1 MRKLSFILAILMILS
16 TMFVFASCTDKSEG
30 GDKNND
36 KTESNDTKSID
47 PADAVLADM
56 VATIEEKENFSEK
69 VSEILY
75 KAEDPDE
82 MVCWTYGVID
92 INAYDLLSDYVITMP
107 SDYSHTLAILKFE
120 DGMTAEDFEEVKNAI
135 TAEYIRS
142 RSSALQMY
150 MPSEYANV
158 EWALQNPDKVW
169 RQYGD
174 NMLVLAIT
182 TDEEPA
188 AVWTAIDNYLAGK

>member
-1 MRKLSFILAILMILS
+1 MRKISLILALLMILS
-16 TMFVFASCTDKSEG
+16 SMFVFASCTSEK
-30 GDKNND
+30 DDNKND
-36 KTESNDTKSID
+36 KTEANDSKSID
-47 PADAVLADM
+47 PADANLEDM
-56 VATIEEKENFSEK
+56 VAAIEEKENFSEK

-75 KAEDPDE
+75 KENDPDE

-120 DGMTAEDFEEVKNAI
+120 DGMTDEDFKEVKDAI
-135 TAEYIRS
+135 TAEYIKS

-150 MPSEYANV
+150 MPAEYANV

-182 TDEEPA
+182 VDEEPKD
-188 AVWTAIDNYLAGK
+188 VWTAIDNYLAGK

>member
-1 MRKLSFILAILMILS
+1 MRKISFILAILMILS

-30 GDKNND
+30 GDKTND
-36 KTESNDTKSID
+36 KTEANDAKSID
-47 PADAVLADM
+47 PKDAVLADM
-56 VATIEEKENFSEK
+56 VAAIEKKENFSEK
-69 VSEILY
+69 VSEILF
-75 KAEDPDE
+75 KADDPDE

-135 TAEYIRS
+135 TAEYIKS

-182 TDEEPA
+182 TGEEPA

>member
-1 MRKLSFILAILMILS
+1 MRKISFILAILMILS
-16 TMFVFASCTDKSEG
+16 TMLVFASCTDKSED

-36 KTESNDTKSID
+36 KTDANVTKSID

-56 VATIEEKENFSEK
+56 VAAIEEKENFSEK

-135 TAEYIRS
+135 TAEYIKS

-182 TDEEPA
+182 TGEEPA
-188 AVWTAIDNYLAGK
+188 AVWAAIDNYLAGK

>member
-16 TMFVFASCTDKSEG
+16 TMFVFASCTDKAEG

-47 PADAVLADM
+47 PKDAVLEDM
-56 VATIEEKENFSEK
+56 VAAIEEKENFSEK

-182 TDEEPA
+182 IDEEPA

>member
-1 MRKLSFILAILMILS
+1 MDFNETINEMSR
-16 TMFVFASCTDKSEG
+16 EP
-30 GDKNND
+30 
-36 KTESNDTKSID
+36 ID
-47 PADAVLADM
+47 PANANLEDM
-56 VATIEEKENFSEK
+56 VAAIEEKENFSEK

-75 KAEDPDE
+75 KEGDPDE

-120 DGMTAEDFEEVKNAI
+120 DGMTDEDFKEVKDAI
-135 TAEYIRS
+135 TAEYIKS

-182 TDEEPA
+182 VDEEPKD
-188 AVWTAIDNYLAGK
+188 VWTAIDNYLAGK

>member
-1 MRKLSFILAILMILS
+1 
-16 TMFVFASCTDKSEG
+16 MFVFASCTSEK
-30 GDKNND
+30 DDNKND
-36 KTESNDTKSID
+36 KTEANDSKSID
-47 PADAVLADM
+47 PADANLEDM
-56 VATIEEKENFSEK
+56 VAAIEEKENFSEK

-75 KAEDPDE
+75 KEGDPDE

-120 DGMTAEDFEEVKNAI
+120 DGMTDEDFKEVKDAI
-135 TAEYIRS
+135 TAEYIKS

-182 TDEEPA
+182 VDEEPKD
-188 AVWTAIDNYLAGK
+188 VWTAIDNYLAGK

>member
-1 MRKLSFILAILMILS
+1 MKKISLILAILMILGS
-16 TMFVFASCTDKSEG
+16 MFVFVSCTDKAEG
-30 GDKNND
+30 GDKTDD
-36 KTESNDTKSID
+36 KTEANDAKSID
-47 PADAVLADM
+47 PAKAVLKDM
-56 VATIEEKENFSEK
+56 VDAIQKKVDYTEK

-75 KAEDPDE
+75 KDEDPDE

-120 DGMTAEDFEEVKNAI
+120 DGMTDADFTEVKDAI
-135 TAEYIRS
+135 TKEYIKS

-150 MPSEYANV
+150 MPDEYANI
-158 EWALQNPDKVW
+158 EWALQNPDKIW

-182 TDEEPA
+182 VNEEPA
-188 AVWTAIDNYLAGK
+188 DVWAAIDDYLAGK

>member
-16 TMFVFASCTDKSEG
+16 TMFVFASCTDKAEG

-47 PADAVLADM
+47 PKDAVLEDM
-56 VATIEEKENFSEK
+56 VAAIEEKENFSEK

-182 TDEEPA
+182 IDEEPA
-188 AVWTAIDNYLAGK
+188 AVWTAIDNYLAGE